1 LDPRIR
7 EILQTQ
13 RLCVLATS
21 WQEEPYC
28 SLMGYL
34 WDQDTGDFYMV
45 TSSESRKFRNL
56 NQNPRVSLLLDTR
69 TTEKPRDGAS
79 IRALTVQG
87 KAQLFSG
94 PGIGEEVLKRMQQ
107 VHPQL
112 RNLLQNQKVVVVR
125 VRPISF
131 LLLDGVENAHFE
143 ESD

>member
-1 LDPRIR
+1 MDPRIK

-34 WDQDTGDFYMV
+34 WDQDTGEFYMV

-69 TTEKPRDGAS
+69 TTQRPQERAYT
-79 IRALTVQG
+79 RALTVQG
-87 KAQLFSG
+87 KAQLLSD
-94 PGIGEEVLKRMQQ
+94 PGLEEKVLQRMQE

-112 RNLLQNQKVVVVR
+112 SNLLENQRVVVVR

-131 LLLDGVENAHFE
+131 LLLDGVENAYFE
-143 ESD
+143 DWE